1 MDAKQFLRQVR
12 YLDDLINTKLDQ
24 IQEIKSLAEKVT
36 SALSPDGTSPQSSV
50 LQDKIGDLVSR
61 IIDLQIEIETAARK
75 MIDLKTEAMRI
86 IDIMPT
92 PECRLLLQLRYLNGL
107 TWERIAVD
115 MNYSYRNVHYLHSRA
130 LQEFEAVRNKNI
142 A

>member
-12 YLDDLINTKLDQ
+12 YLDDLIDTKLEQ
-24 IQEIKSLAEKVT
+24 IQELRSLAEKVT
-36 SALSPDGTSPQSSV
+36 STLSLDGTSLQSSG

>member
-36 SALSPDGTSPQSSV
+36 STLSPDGTSPQSSV

-61 IIDLQIEIETAARK
+61 IIDLQIEIKTAARK

-86 IDIMPT
+86 IDRMPT
-92 PECRLLLQLRYLNGL
+92 PECKLLLQLRYLNGL

>member
-12 YLDDLINTKLDQ
+12 YLDDLIDTKLEQ
-24 IQEIKSLAEKVT
+24 IQELRSLAEKVT
-36 SALSPDGTSPQSSV
+36 STLSLDGTSLQSSG
-50 LQDKIGDLVSR
+50 LQDKIGDLVAR
-61 IIDLQIEIETAARK
+61 IVDLQTEIETATRK

-86 IDIMPT
+86 IDRMPT
-92 PECRLLLQLRYLNGL
+92 QECRLLLQLRYLNGL

>member
-36 SALSPDGTSPQSSV
+36 STLSPDGTSPQSSV

-61 IIDLQIEIETAARK
+61 IIDLQLEIKTAARK